1 MTVWIGIFIPVVVAI
16 LLLIFFR
23 KSVTF
28 WEVGL
33 LIAPSALLI
42 LIMNLIMVSSNE
54 SDTEYLGSY
63 ITKVA
68 YYQAWDE
75 EVSCRH
81 SYDCHCSTDKD
92 GRKSCSTCYEH
103 AYDVDYHPEHWTKV
117 SNTGAEYEISK
128 QSFLELQKQFATQPY
143 FVELNRDYH
152 SIDGDAYYTDWN
164 KKPETSDIVTTEH
177 TYKNKVQASKS
188 IFKFDVIDEKAK
200 KDWKLYDYPKKLW
213 LYQPMVLGRGVDY
226 NTDKKLQYL
235 NGYYGVNK
243 QFRMY
248 ILFFKNQSVEVAFKQ
263 RSYWEGGNKNEF
275 VVCVGTDDFGKYKWC
290 KCFSWMDKPDLE
302 VRVEGWFNDD
312 KNNKPIELNKFADW
326 MPKQIEQHWQRKRFR
341 DFEYLDVE
349 ISGTQM
355 MWILIIVGIYNIG
368 MAIWVIVNEFTNE
381 TNGRKRY

>member
-1 MTVWIGIFIPVVVAI
+1 MAWLSIFLPIIAAI
-16 LLLIFFR
+16 VLLIFFL
-23 KSVTF
+23 KHTTF
-28 WEVGL
+28 WEIGL

-42 LIMNLIMVSSNE
+42 LLLKFIMVSSNE
-54 SDTEYLGSY
+54 SDTEYRGSY
-63 ITKVA
+63 VTKVI

-75 EVSCRH
+75 EVHCRH
-81 SYDCHCSTDKD
+81 SYDCNCTTDKD

-117 SNTGAEYEISK
+117 TNTGAEYEISK
-128 QSFLELQKQFATQPY
+128 QNFLELQKQFGTQPY
-143 FVELNRDYH
+143 FVDMHRDYH

-164 KKPETSDIVTTEH
+164 KKPETCDIVSTEH

-188 IFKFDVIDEKAK
+188 IFKFDVIDEKTK
-200 KDWKLYDYPKKLW
+200 KTWGLYDYPKLTW
-213 LYQPMVLGRGVDY
+213 TYQSMVLGHGVDY
-226 NTDKKLQYL
+226 MTDRKLQYL

-248 ILFFKNQSVEVAFKQ
+248 ILFFKDQSIEAAFKQ

-275 VVCVGTDDFGKYKWC
+275 VVCIGTDNLGRYKWN

-302 VRVEGWFNDD
+302 VRVQDWLNDD
-312 KNNKPIELNKFADW
+312 KNHKNGIDLGKFADW

-349 ISGTQM
+349 ISSTQLT
-355 MWILIIVGIYNIG
+355 WIFIIVGIYNVC
-368 MAIWVIVNEFTNE
+368 MCIWIVVNEFKNE
-381 TNGRKRY
+381 HD